1 MEKGKSFVEILNKQ
15 VSERVGKEVPRKDI
29 ERSLKYILFGFIG
42 IIGIII
48 VLSVLLCSLF

>member
-1 MEKGKSFVEILNKQ
+1 MEILNKQ